1 MKKLLLSALVLSI
14 VACSKPAEQPQPA
27 ANNTE
32 AAARD
37 ETAKAPV
44 PSLEGGWSV
53 DQLNGN
59 KPDQIWPMTAEVTK
73 DKFTI
78 VSECRRMS
86 WTMKQDRNLVQFTPT
101 SGVECGRVRSP
112 AEIVADKTIKL
123 GSIAVF
129 SDEGRTAQISGAGG
143 TLTMTRR

>member
-1 MKKLLLSALVLSI
+1 MNKLLLSALVLSI
-14 VACSKPAEQPQPA
+14 AACSKPAEQGQPA

-32 AAARD
+32 AAATD
-37 ETAKAPV
+37 ETAKVPL
-44 PSLEGGWSV
+44 PSLEGSWSV

-59 KPDQIWPMTAEVTK
+59 KPDQILPMTAEVTK

-123 GSIAVF
+123 ASIAVF

>member
-1 MKKLLLSALVLSI
+1 MKQIFLAVLALSI
-14 VACSKPAEQPQPA
+14 AACSKPAEQSPA
-27 ANNTE
+27 ANHAE
-32 AAARD
+32 AVSAN
-37 ETAKAPV
+37 ETAQTPV
-44 PSLEGGWSV
+44 PSLEGMWSI

-59 KPDQIWPMTAEVTK
+59 KPDQIWPMSAEVTK

-86 WTMKQDRNLVQFTPT
+86 WSMKQNRNLLQFTPIP
-101 SGVECGRVRSP
+101 SGECGRVRSP

-123 GSIAVF
+123 GTMAVF

-143 TLTMTRR
+143 TLTMTRK